1 MNHERLDDLSA
12 SELEFEIGQSK
23 KCLADHGINST
34 IFESPHG
41 SEWDN
46 ATVINT
52 ISKYYEF
59 ARQGYQELMFLHC
72 DGYVEDSSQKD
83 CRTFS
88 DDGTLTFANRY
99 SIRGWSHNSIDD
111 EFSYDDDEIFDE
123 FVERVERLSEHNTNG
138 TLNAV
143 MVIDY
148 HRIDDGGHDTSTE
161 IDVFAKEMEYLYDNG
176 FTVLPMSNLKYN
188 YDGNYLYLNNSRLD
202 SGINHG
208 SG

>member
-176 FTVLPMSNLKYN
+176 FTVLPMSSLKYN
-188 YDGNYLYLNNSRLD
+188 YEGNYFYLNNSRLD